1 MRRTSQVNRNGI
13 RQIRDS
19 ENIRNAILFDVDPE
33 TRTKLRQISRET
45 GISQKR
51 ILEAGTRRQL
61 RELERQLR
69 RGVVGLSEPNSD
81 LIQGDM

>member
-19 ENIRNAILFDVDPE
+19 ENSRNAILFDVDPE

-61 RELERQLR
+61 RELERQLLQ
-69 RGVVGLSEPNSD
+69 GVVGVSEPQIERN
-81 LIQGDM
+81 